1 MPKSQAK
8 RLLVEGET
16 DKRVFPY
23 LLEGNGV
30 VWPKGDE
37 PVDIKPLGSKEVRKT
52 DVTAQLVA
60 SGLRILGLILDADD
74 DVIATWGK
82 VKGWLSDSFP
92 DLIGDLPR
100 EGFISLPNAAGI
112 KLGVWIMPDNQS
124 RGMLETFL
132 MFLAPDDQD
141 PLVKYAATAR
151 DQAKKKWKAPF
162 KDVHADKAKIH
173 TWLAWQG
180 EPGPQLHEAV
190 DRRVLD
196 PTSPHSKPFVAW
208 FRKLF
213 EL

>member
-8 RLLVEGET
+8 KLLVEGEK

-23 LLEGNGV
+23 LMEANGID
-30 VWPKGDE
+30 WPKGNE
-37 PVDIKPLGSKEVRKT
+37 PVDIKPLGSKAVRKA
-52 DVTAQLVA
+52 DVTGELVA
-60 SGLRILGLILDADD
+60 TGLRIMGLILDADD
-74 DVIATWGK
+74 DANATWDK
-82 VKGWLSDSFP
+82 VKGWLQALFP
-92 DLIGDLPR
+92 DMPENIPPS
-100 EGFISLPNAAGI
+100 GFVSSTNAADL

-124 RGMLETFL
+124 HGMLETFL
-132 MFLAPDDQD
+132 MFLAPTPDDS
-141 PLVKYAATAR
+141 LVKYAATAR

-162 KDVHADKAKIH
+162 KDAHADKAKIH
-173 TWLAWQG
+173 TWLAWQD

-196 PTSPHSKPFVAW
+196 PTSPHSKPFVTW